1 MFDVS
6 NNKGLFNFSVCEG
19 SALGFPSVLL
29 REQILKEHYFAH
41 ISVTPSV
48 YDLLT
53 VLNKLSGGIGTT
65 S

>member
-6 NNKGLFNFSVCEG
+6 DNKGFFNFSVCES
-19 SALGFPSVLL
+19 SALGFPSELL
-29 REQILKEHYFAH
+29 REQIPREHYFAH

-53 VLNKLSGGIGTT
+53 VLNKWSGGIGTA